1 MVKRLYLILL
11 LLLAVVAPMS
21 AVLTVDNTEPI
32 SDNHAIGCKTIVNY
46 LLKNEGIQNWVP
58 SFLLLNIAL

>member
-11 LLLAVVAPMS
+11 LLLGVVAPMS
-21 AVLTVDNTEPI
+21 AVLTVDNTAEPI

-46 LLKNEGIQNWVP
+46 FLKKTKESKIG
-58 SFLLLNIAL
+58 FLRFYC